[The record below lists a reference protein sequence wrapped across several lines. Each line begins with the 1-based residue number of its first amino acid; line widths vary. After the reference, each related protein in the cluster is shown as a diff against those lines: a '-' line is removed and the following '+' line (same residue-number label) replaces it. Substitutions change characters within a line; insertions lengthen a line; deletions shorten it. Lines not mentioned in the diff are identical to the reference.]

1 MEVQRS
7 MIELD
12 HTQLGI
18 NIRTARIRR
27 GLRQKELAELVHITS
42 QHISHIETARTK
54 VSLPTL
60 VDIANALNVDVG
72 ALLQGD
78 LSPMQGRPLDAQIAD
93 ILSDTTPEF
102 KAHIFRICQEEVIFE
117 RQARRGLCRERSA
130 DDDPL

>member
-27 GLRQKELAELVHITS
+27 GLSQKELAELVHITS

-102 KAHIFRICQEEVIFE
+102 KAHIFRIC
-117 RQARRGLCRERSA
+117 
-130 DDDPL
+130 